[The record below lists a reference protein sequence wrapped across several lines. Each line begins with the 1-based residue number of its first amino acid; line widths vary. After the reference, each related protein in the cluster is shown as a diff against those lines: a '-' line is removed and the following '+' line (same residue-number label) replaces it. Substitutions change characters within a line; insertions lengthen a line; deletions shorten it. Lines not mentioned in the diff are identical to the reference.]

1 MRRTRRRVGATW
13 LAWGTGV
20 LSAGLAVAAVP
31 LTAANGEGPAELV
44 FSHHAIGIVTALGM
58 AVLGALIASRRPGN
72 PIGWL
77 MVASSAFLGVF
88 SFTQQYAPL
97 AAREGLPGLGLAS
110 WLATWTNL
118 PGIAITI
125 TFVFLL
131 FPDGKLPSPRWRP
144 VAWVTGAAT
153 VVPTAVLAV
162 RAWPVRGPALAVE
175 SSGHPAVA
183 DAWQTGFSLVLAL
196 SVVALVAVVVRFR
209 RSHGVERQQIKWFAY
224 GAVIGIPLGLPAE
237 VPFWGPILELVQPPL
252 LFGGLAVGI
261 FRYRLYDIDRLLNRT
276 LVYGL
281 LTVSLAAA
289 YAAGVLVL
297 GGMVSGGRSSSLVV
311 AAVTLAVAAIFQPL
325 RRAIQRGV
333 DRRFNRRAYDAAAT
347 IEAFA
352 VRLRQQVDA
361 DALTAELLAVVDH
374 TVQPTRASLWLRP
387 AREGAWAPGPGNDT
401 EL

>member
-1 MRRTRRRVGATW
+1 MRRAWTTW

-20 LSAGLAVAAVP
+20 PSAALAVAAV
-31 LTAANGEGPAELV
+31 LLAEANGEGPAELV
-44 FSHHAIGIVTALGM
+44 FNHHAIGIVTAVGM
-58 AVLGALIASRRPGN
+58 AVLGALIASRRPHN

-77 MVASSAFLGVF
+77 MVASSLLLGTF

-97 AAREGLPGLGLAS
+97 AARQGLPGVGLAS

-125 TFVFLL
+125 TLVFLL
-131 FPDGKLPSPRWRP
+131 FPDGGLPSPRWRP
-144 VAWVTGAAT
+144 VAWLMAAAT

-162 RAWPVRGPALAVE
+162 RAWPVRGPALAARTFD
-175 SSGHPAVA
+175 HPALDTVF
-183 DAWQTGFSLVLAL
+183 DIGFPLVLVL
-196 SVVALVAVVVRFR
+196 SVVALAAVVVRFR
-209 RSHGVERQQIKWFAY
+209 RSRGVERQQVKWFAY
-224 GAVIGIPLGLPAE
+224 GAMIGIPLGLPAQL
-237 VPFWGPILELVQPPL
+237 PFWGPILELVQPPL

-289 YAAGVLVL
+289 YAAGVLAL
-297 GGMVSGGRSSSLVV
+297 GGVVSGGRSSSLVV
-311 AAVTLAVAAIFQPL
+311 AAVTLAVAAMFQPL
-325 RRAIQRGV
+325 RRGIQRGV

-352 VRLRQQVDA
+352 VWLRQQIDA

-387 AREGAWAPGPGNDT
+387 APEGPGSAGTGNST

>member
-1 MRRTRRRVGATW
+1 MRRTLTTW

-20 LSAGLAVAAVP
+20 PSAALAVAAVF
-31 LTAANGEGPAELV
+31 LAAANGEGPAELV
-44 FSHHAIGIVTALGM
+44 LNHHAIGIVTAVGM

-77 MVASSAFLGVF
+77 MVASSLFLGVF
-88 SFTQQYAPL
+88 SFAQQYAPL
-97 AAREGLPGLGLAS
+97 AVREDLPGVGLAS

-125 TFVFLL
+125 TFVFVL
-131 FPDGKLPSPRWRP
+131 FPDGRLPSPRWRP
-144 VAWVTGAAT
+144 VAWLMAVAT
-153 VVPTAVLAV
+153 VVPTAVLAA
-162 RAWPVRGPALAVE
+162 RAWPVRGPELAAR
-175 SSGHPAVA
+175 SFDHPALGAAFDV
-183 DAWQTGFSLVLAL
+183 GFQLVLTL
-196 SVVALVAVVVRFR
+196 SVVALAGVVVRFR
-209 RSHGVERQQIKWFAY
+209 RSRGVERQQIKWFAY
-224 GAVIGIPLGLPAE
+224 GAMVGIPLGLPAE

-289 YAAGVLVL
+289 YAAGVLLL
-297 GGMVSGGRSSSLVV
+297 GGVVSGGRSSSLVV

-325 RRAIQRGV
+325 RRGIQRAV

-352 VRLRQQVDA
+352 DRLRQQVDA
-361 DALTAELLAVVDH
+361 DALTAELLAVVDR

-387 AREGAWAPGPGNDT
+387 IP
-401 EL
+401 

>member
-1 MRRTRRRVGATW
+1 MGRVRTTW
-13 LAWGTGV
+13 LAWGTAV

-31 LTAANGEGPAELV
+31 LAAANGEGPAELV
-44 FSHHAIGIVTALGM
+44 FNHHAIGIVTAIGM
-58 AVLGALIASRRPGN
+58 AVLGAVIASRRPEN

-77 MVASSAFLGVF
+77 MVAASLLLGVF

-97 AAREGLPGLGLAS
+97 AARDGLPGLGLAS

-131 FPDGKLPSPRWRP
+131 FPDGRLPSPRWRP
-144 VAWVTGAAT
+144 VAWVMGAAT
-153 VVPTAVLAV
+153 AVPTALLAV
-162 RAWPVRGPALAVE
+162 RAWPVRGPALAAQTFD
-175 SSGHPAVA
+175 HPAVA
-183 DAWQTGFSLVLAL
+183 PIWGIGFPLVLVL
-196 SVVALVAVVVRFR
+196 SVVALVAVVMRFR
-209 RSHGVERQQIKWFAY
+209 RSRGVERQQIKWFAY
-224 GAVIGIPLGLPAE
+224 GAMIGIPLGLPAE
-237 VPFWGPILELVQPPL
+237 LPFWGPILELVQPPL
-252 LFGGLAVGI
+252 LFGGLALGI

-281 LTVSLAAA
+281 LTVSLAAT

-297 GGMVSGGRSSSLVV
+297 GGMVSGGRTSSLVV

-325 RRAIQRGV
+325 RRAIQRAV
-333 DRRFNRRAYDAAAT
+333 DRRFNRRAYDAAGT

-387 AREGAWAPGPGNDT
+387 AGEREGAAGTGM
-401 EL
+401 

>member
-1 MRRTRRRVGATW
+1 MGRVRTTW
-13 LAWGTGV
+13 LAWGTAV

-31 LTAANGEGPAELV
+31 LAAANGEGPAELV
-44 FSHHAIGIVTALGM
+44 FNHHAIGIVTAIGM
-58 AVLGALIASRRPGN
+58 AVLGAVIASRRPEN

-77 MVASSAFLGVF
+77 MVAASLLLGVF

-97 AAREGLPGLGLAS
+97 AARNGLPGLGLAS

-131 FPDGKLPSPRWRP
+131 FPDGRLPSPRWRP
-144 VAWVTGAAT
+144 VAWVMGAAT
-153 VVPTAVLAV
+153 AVPTALLAV
-162 RAWPVRGPALAVE
+162 RAWPVRGPALAAQTFD
-175 SSGHPAVA
+175 HPAVA
-183 DAWQTGFSLVLAL
+183 PIWGIGFPLVLVL
-196 SVVALVAVVVRFR
+196 SVVALVAVVMRFR
-209 RSHGVERQQIKWFAY
+209 RSRGVERQQIKWFAY
-224 GAVIGIPLGLPAE
+224 GAMIGIPLGLPAE
-237 VPFWGPILELVQPPL
+237 LPFWGPILELVQPPL
-252 LFGGLAVGI
+252 LFGGLALGI

-281 LTVSLAAA
+281 LTVSLAAT

-297 GGMVSGGRSSSLVV
+297 GGMVSGGRTSSLVV

-325 RRAIQRGV
+325 RRAIQRAV
-333 DRRFNRRAYDAAAT
+333 DRRFNRRAYDAAGT

-387 AREGAWAPGPGNDT
+387 AGEREGAAGTGM
-401 EL
+401 